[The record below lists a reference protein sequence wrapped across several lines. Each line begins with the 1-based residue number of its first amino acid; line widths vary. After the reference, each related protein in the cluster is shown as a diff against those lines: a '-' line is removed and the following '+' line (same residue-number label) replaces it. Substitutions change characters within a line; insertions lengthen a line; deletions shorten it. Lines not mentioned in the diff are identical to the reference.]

1 MTGVDPGWY
10 LALFKRLPT
19 FLVVGIMVTTITK
32 LLNRDVCKTLPEP
45 EFDRKFELEFGGH
58 GPTLG
63 ASLLGII
70 CGVAVELL
78 FIMFFVA
85 VALLGLISPAEA
97 INGSLYGVLL
107 GGSVA
112 YAAFL
117 HSQSFI
123 RSSRVYRGW

>member
-1 MTGVDPGWY
+1 M
-10 LALFKRLPT
+10 FERLPT
-19 FLVVGIMVTTITK
+19 FLIVGITVTTIIELPNK
-32 LLNRDVCKTLPEP
+32 GVSITLPEP

-63 ASLLGII
+63 ASLLGIM

-78 FIMFFVA
+78 FIVFFVA

-123 RSSRVYRGW
+123 RSSRIYRGW

>member
-1 MTGVDPGWY
+1 MTGVDPRWY
-10 LALFKRLPT
+10 LALFERLPA
-19 FLVVGIMVTTITK
+19 FLVMCIMVTTIIE
-32 LLNRDVCKTLPEP
+32 LLNRGVFRTLPEP

-63 ASLLGII
+63 ASLLGIM

-78 FIMFFVA
+78 FITFFVA

-97 INGSLYGVLL
+97 INGSLYGVLF

-112 YAAFL
+112 YAAFF

>member
-1 MTGVDPGWY
+1 MTGVDPEWY
-10 LALFKRLPT
+10 LALLEQLPT
-19 FLVVGIMVTTITK
+19 FLVMGIIVTTIIE
-32 LLNRDVCKTLPEP
+32 LLNRGVSKTLPEP

-63 ASLLGII
+63 ASLLGIM

-78 FIMFFVA
+78 FIVFFVA

-97 INGSLYGVLL
+97 VDGSLYGVLL

-117 HSQSFI
+117 HSQSLI